1 MLQVDEEISDIS
13 RLRELL
19 PEFKGSNTDLK
30 VTDKINPVA
39 KRFIALAP
47 FVVVATKASEGLIDI
62 SPKGDPAGFV
72 EVYDEK
78 TLIIPDRLGNHRV
91 DGFVNI
97 LTDANV
103 GLIFIVPGHGDT
115 LRVSGKARIVKDQ
128 NISKRLAVNGKEP
141 LLALVVNVEEVFM
154 HCSKSFI
161 RSRLWHPDNWHP
173 RRTAPTLAEWVVGTV
188 EREQGVDEVQTIHTD
203 DEEKRLY

>member
-161 RSRLWHPDNWHP
+161 RSRLWHPDKWQP

-188 EREQGVDEVQTIHTD
+188 DREQGVDEVQTIHTD